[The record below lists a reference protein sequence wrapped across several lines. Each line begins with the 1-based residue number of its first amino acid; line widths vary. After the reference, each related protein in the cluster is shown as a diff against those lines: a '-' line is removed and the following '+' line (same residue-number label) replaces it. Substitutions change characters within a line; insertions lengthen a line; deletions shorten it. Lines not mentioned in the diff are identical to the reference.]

1 VAGNGVSHCAIV
13 GVGETRF
20 VRGSGV
26 STLRLGAECAINA
39 IRDAGLEPQD
49 IDGMILF
56 TYMDPLSTYDVANAL
71 GITLSWQ
78 LDVAGGGNN
87 ATGIIT
93 TAAAA
98 IQAGLCKNVVCL
110 HAINRFSARPDRARG
125 PNLTAPFGLLAAPQQ
140 FALWAQRHMAEY
152 GTTSEQLGEVAIAC
166 RQHASLNPRALM
178 QKPITMEDYL
188 NSRMIT
194 SPFRLLDCCLETD
207 GGAACVVTSLER
219 ARDLKQHPVRI
230 VAGVCNAGGPATHEG
245 RDSAEY
251 TSMGSRYAAPLLWER
266 AGLGPQDMDF
276 GQIYDCFTFTVIS
289 QLEDLGFCG
298 KGEGGPWVENGRI
311 QMGGELPINTAGGH
325 LSEGYVRSMNLVNEA
340 VRQLRHDYEGTPRQ
354 VADANFGVVTSAPNP
369 GSAIV
374 LGRN

>member
-1 VAGNGVSHCAIV
+1 MAANGQCAIA

-26 STLRLGAECAINA
+26 STLHLGAECALNA
-39 IRDAGLEPQD
+39 IHDAGLTPAD
-49 IDGMILF
+49 VDGMILF
-56 TYMDPLSTYDVANAL
+56 TYMDPLSTYDVAAAL
-71 GITLSWQ
+71 GIPSLSWQ

-98 IQAGLCKNVVCL
+98 IQAGLCKNVLCL
-110 HAINRFSARPDRARG
+110 HAINRYSARPDRARG
-125 PNLTAPFGLLAAPQQ
+125 PNLTSPFGLLAAPQN
-140 FALWAQRHMAEY
+140 FALWAQRHMYEY
-152 GTTSEQLGEVAIAC
+152 GTTSEQLGAVAIAC
-166 RQHASLNPRALM
+166 RKHASQNPRALM
-178 QKPITMEDYL
+178 QQPITMDDYL

-219 ARDLKQHPVRI
+219 ARDMARHPVRL

-251 TSMGSRYAAPLLWER
+251 TSMGSRYSAPLLWER
-266 AGLGPQDMDF
+266 SGLTPKDMDF

-311 QMGGELPINTAGGH
+311 EIGGELPVNTSGGH

-340 VRQLRHDYEGTPRQ
+340 VRQLRHEYEGTPRQ
-354 VADANFGVVTSAPNP
+354 VADAKFGVVTSAPNP